1 MCIIQIPLTE
11 RRRSKTKLHQIG
23 AALGVVLTLGLAAVG
38 TATPT
43 VAQEKKPN
51 IVIIWGDD
59 IGQADISAYT
69 LGLMGFKPRISTV
82 SPKRA

>member
-23 AALGVVLTLGLAAVG
+23 AALGVVLTLGLAAVE

-69 LGLMGFKPRISTV
+69 LGLTGFKLRISTV